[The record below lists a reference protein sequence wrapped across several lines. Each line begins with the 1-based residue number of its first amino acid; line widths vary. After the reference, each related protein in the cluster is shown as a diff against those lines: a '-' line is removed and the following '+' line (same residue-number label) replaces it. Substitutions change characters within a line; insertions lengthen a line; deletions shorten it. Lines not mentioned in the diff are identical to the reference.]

1 MAGAYSHKA
10 LQVISVGD
18 TTDPGSL
25 IMSQQKDRLADDLKR
40 AGREGSSGL
49 KRDEI

>member
-25 IMSQQKDRLADDLKR
+25 ISQQKDRLADDLNR